1 MPPDASPQPPFPPSL
16 APCLSGVLAVSTGA
30 ILVRLVAALPGT
42 GIVVNAVCPGGVA
55 TDMGGARGCPVAPGA
70 VGVGWAATL
79 RLPPFRP
86 TTDLWSVG

>member
-55 TDMGGARGCPVAPGA
+55 TDMSGLGGRPVAPRAAGL
-70 VGVGWAATL
+70 GWAATL
-79 RLPPFRP
+79 PASGPSGGLPR
-86 TTDLWSVG
+86 

>member
-1 MPPDASPQPPFPPSL
+1 MEHAAMPPDTPPQPPFPPSL
-16 APCLSGVLAVSTGA
+16 ALLSGVLAVSTGA
-30 ILVRLVAALPGT
+30 ILVRLAAALPGT

-79 RLPPFRP
+79 PASGPSGGLPR
-86 TTDLWSVG
+86 